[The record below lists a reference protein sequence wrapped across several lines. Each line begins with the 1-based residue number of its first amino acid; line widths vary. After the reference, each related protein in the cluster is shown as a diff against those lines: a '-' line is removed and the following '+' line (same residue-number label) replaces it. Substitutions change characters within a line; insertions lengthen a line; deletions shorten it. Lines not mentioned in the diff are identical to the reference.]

1 MKHQW
6 WKMSVAGGVGAVVGL
21 LIVATGLC
29 LFHID
34 HHTNLDGGMCQ
45 NPCAGLVSSFVVA
58 LLSSLLAAHYL
69 AFDKT
74 LLAYTVPIRV
84 LDPPPRALTLF

>member
-1 MKHQW
+1 MKRQW
-6 WKMSVAGGVGAVVGL
+6 WNMAVPGGVAAIVGL

-34 HHTNLDGGMCQ
+34 HHTGLDGGMCP

-58 LLSSLLAAHYL
+58 LLSVLLAAHYL
-69 AFDKT
+69 AFDKA

-84 LDPPPRALTLF
+84 LDPPPKALTLF